1 MSRAASSGKNSSLIL
16 YHIGALL
23 IVVAWGVSFVST
35 RILLDNGLHPIEIY
49 IYRFFLAYFFM
60 LLIAHKKFRSN
71 SWRDEG
77 LFMVCGLCGG
87 SIYYISENVAL
98 EYTLVS
104 NVSLIT
110 SLSPLITAILLGILY
125 KSERPSKGLYIGSG
139 IAIIGVA
146 CVIFNSSFMLDI
158 KPLGDMLALL
168 SALTWSI
175 YSLVLRKLNVQYDA
189 LFITRKTFFSG
200 VVTALPFLAI
210 EPDISSPALLL
221 DPVIAGNILF
231 LALFASLLAFLL
243 WTMVV
248 GKLGPVT
255 ASNYIYFQP
264 VVTLIFSA
272 IILSEKLSVVGI
284 TGCVL
289 ILTGVW
295 LSDWLSRRELVKT
308 AR

>member
-16 YHIGALL
+16 YHLGALL

-49 IYRFFLAYFFM
+49 IYRFILAYLFM
-60 LLIAHKKFRSN
+60 LVISHKKFRSN

-110 SLSPLITAILLGILY
+110 SLSPLITAVLLGILY

-168 SALTWSI
+168 AALTWAI

-189 LFITRKTFFSG
+189 LLITRKTFFYG
-200 VVTALPFLAI
+200 VITALPFLAI

-221 DPVIAGNILF
+221 DPVILGNILF

-243 WTMVV
+243 WTIVV

-295 LSDWLSRRELVKT
+295 LSDLLSRRELEKA

>member
-16 YHIGALL
+16 YHLAALL

-49 IYRFFLAYFFM
+49 IYRFILAYFFM
-60 LLIAHKKFRSN
+60 LIISHRKFKSN

-110 SLSPLITAILLGILY
+110 SLSPLITAVMLGILY

-168 SALTWSI
+168 SAVTWSI
-175 YSLVLRKLNVQYDA
+175 YSIVLRKLNVQYDA
-189 LFITRKTFFSG
+189 LFITRKTFFYG

-210 EPDISSPALLL
+210 EPEISSPALLL
-221 DPVIAGNILF
+221 DPVVLGNILF

-248 GKLGPVT
+248 GKLGPVI

-295 LSDWLSRRELVKT
+295 LSDWLSRRELVRT